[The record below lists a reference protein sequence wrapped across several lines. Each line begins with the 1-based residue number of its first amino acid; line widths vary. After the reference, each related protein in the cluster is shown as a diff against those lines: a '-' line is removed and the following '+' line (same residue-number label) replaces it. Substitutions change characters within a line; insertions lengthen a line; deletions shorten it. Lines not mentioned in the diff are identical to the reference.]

1 LQGDK
6 LLEAY
11 QVAFDLADSAAQ
23 GFLDKVE
30 TGVVGDEQIKVWEKV
45 VENRVL
51 RPGTLILGR
60 CQPTG

>member
-45 VENRVL
+45 VENNAPER
-51 RPGTLILGR
+51 
-60 CQPTG
+60 